1 MLGRP
6 DTATSRSPD
15 SEIFLEKW
23 RASAS
28 AASVY
33 AKNTHGWDLYR
44 PDLSACKGS
53 SHPGS
58 SFKFAVTLLATAEVE
73 RLMLAR
79 VSVVKAGVDV
89 GPTMRDRS
97 ANAELFARLSV
108 LETLFEG
115 MEE

>member
-6 DTATSRSPD
+6 DTAASRSPD
-15 SEIFLEKW
+15 SEIILEKW

-79 VSVVKAGVDV
+79 MGVVKAGVFWEAGVDV

-97 ANAELFARLSV
+97 GIIRAGDFV
-108 LETLFEG
+108 
-115 MEE
+115 